1 MMAAPSTVV
10 NLADL
15 PVTRAL
21 QYAAIGWAVLPIRAG
36 SKVPHLD
43 EWQHRASA
51 DPSTIRE
58 WWSRWPRAGIGVH
71 CGLSGVVVVDVD
83 PRNGGRDTFARLE
96 AERGPL
102 WDHDPAIA
110 RTGGGGWHYVF
121 AAPEGVRLP
130 AKLGPGVDLLSGL
143 RYFLAE
149 PSVHPVTGK
158 PYRWENGANPLN
170 MRELPPLPEAWWT
183 AAAEV
188 AAPTDA
194 AGLDA
199 LAQLAPAPLEDT
211 PANRERVKS
220 AAAAL
225 SADCDYHEWMRRT
238 FAILSTGLPD
248 AVEIAREWSMT
259 APGRFD
265 DDAFDLLVDSYKEE
279 RRHGGDLI
287 GPGTLFHLAKEA
299 GWTDPRKTGEVDD
312 LWGQPFDIRQALTVE
327 PEPIAWLIDERIQT
341 GRAILVTGV
350 GGSSKTRFI
359 YHLALGCAVGRLPW
373 PWPVKRTGKS
383 VLVLTEDSPD
393 DVARTL
399 HAMCRAMGLNGAEID
414 AVADSVIAFP
424 LAGRDVRLLTFSD
437 SRELIK
443 NAHFTS
449 LEAAI
454 RALGDVVFIAL
465 DPALSLTPGE
475 ENDQGHQRALGKMAD
490 DLAIRTGAAVCLVSH
505 ASKGSLQRDEL
516 ESHNSRGG
524 GAITDAVRGEFS
536 MRAMT
541 AKEAKAFGI
550 ADIEERKRYVQ
561 LVATK
566 GNHLPPGAFAPTWLR
581 RGEGGVLE
589 AANLVPGDAEEP
601 RLSAADL
608 QAHEILVE
616 LCKSGSPR
624 IGEWRAECVARGV
637 IPTGS
642 PSAVEKTMQRIVD
655 RLVAGWLVVRGEV
668 RGVYLPLDPDTG

>member
-1 MMAAPSTVV
+1 MAAPSTVV

-51 DPSTIRE
+51 DLSTIRE

-71 CGLSGVVVVDVD
+71 CGLSDVVVVDVD

-130 AKLGPGVDLLSGL
+130 AKLGPGVDLLSGP
-143 RYFLAE
+143 RYFIVE
-149 PSVHPVTGK
+149 PSVHPATGK

-188 AAPTDA
+188 AATPDA

-199 LAQLAPAPLEDT
+199 LAHLTPAPLEDT
-211 PANRERVKS
+211 PANVERVKS

-265 DDAFDLLVDSYKEE
+265 DDAFDLLVDSYREE

-312 LWGQPFDIRQALTVE
+312 LDTVFRLIPAHAFAHAGPVSWLVRSLIQREGLGVIYGEPGSGKSFLVLDLSGAVALGEAWRGLTVTGGPVIYIAAEGAGGFRKRLQALALERGVDLE
-327 PEPIAWLIDERIQT
+327 RLPLWVIADAPDLLRDQDKALA
-341 GRAILVTGV
+341 RAIKGIGGAALIVVDTLASVTPGGNENSGEDMGAVIARCKRLQAETGAFVMLVHHSGKDAGRGARGWSGLKAAVDVEIEVIRNGEDRAARVTKQKEGEDGALFPFRLKV
-350 GGSSKTRFI
+350 VDLGPDAEGEPVSSCVVEHTEDMPE
-359 YHLALGCAVGRLPW
+359 G
-373 PWPVKRTGKS
+373 VKREPTGTVQKIVYQVVKDFGPCS
-383 VLVLTEDSPD
+383 VDELLKQAVDRMVHDPEKKDKRREH
-393 DVARTL
+393 AR
-399 HAMCRAMGLNGAEID
+399 RALEN
-414 AVADSVIAFP
+414 
-424 LAGRDVRLLTFSD
+424 LLTAKF
-437 SRELIK
+437 
-443 NAHFTS
+443 
-449 LEAAI
+449 
-454 RALGDVVFIAL
+454 
-465 DPALSLTPGE
+465 
-475 ENDQGHQRALGKMAD
+475 
-490 DLAIRTGAAVCLVSH
+490 
-505 ASKGSLQRDEL
+505 LQKDY
-516 ESHNSRGG
+516 S
-524 GAITDAVRGEFS
+524 
-536 MRAMT
+536 
-541 AKEAKAFGI
+541 
-550 ADIEERKRYVQ
+550 
-561 LVATK
+561 
-566 GNHLPPGAFAPTWLR
+566 
-581 RGEGGVLE
+581 
-589 AANLVPGDAEEP
+589 
-601 RLSAADL
+601 
-608 QAHEILVE
+608 
-616 LCKSGSPR
+616 
-624 IGEWRAECVARGV
+624 GV
-637 IPTGS
+637 IRLYGG
-642 PSAVEKTMQRIVD
+642 PSS
-655 RLVAGWLVVRGEV
+655 GWDA
-668 RGVYLPLDPDTG
+668 DPRDDESVFEGDSN